1 MRFLFLFLAMCVG
14 CQAFAQ
20 ENGDVSFFTQVID
33 YVEAFGGLSWV
44 LKIAG
49 GITLIL
55 STMKVSFLKPI
66 WDKLGDAQAWA
77 APVLGLISG
86 LLMTAVDGNFTWAAV
101 SAYVFSGA
109 GAIILHELLDT
120 IKSIPKLGTGW
131 VTVIEVIKSLL
142 GSPKK
147 ETPV

>member
-49 GITLIL
+49 AITLVL
-55 STMKVSFLKPI
+55 STMKVSFLKPL

-86 LLMTAVDGNFTWAAV
+86 ILLTSVDGNFSWAAV
-101 SAYVFSGA
+101 GAYVFSGA

-120 IKSIPKLGTGW
+120 IKAIPKLGTGW
-131 VTVIEVIKSLL
+131 VTAIEIIKSLL

-147 ETPV
+147 A